1 MRQLKLY
8 ATAVAIIVG
17 FLWVLL
23 RGTHCQML
31 SMLWRNECK
40 GSKVTCYDESM
51 SVMWR
56 CWTFREIE
64 PPP

>member
-8 ATAVAIIVG
+8 GTAVAVMVG
-17 FLWVLL
+17 FMWVLL
-23 RGTHCQML
+23 RGTHCQTL

-40 GSKVTCYDESM
+40 VSKVTCYDESVG
-51 SVMWR
+51 VMWR
-56 CWTFREIE
+56 CFTFRETE